1 MLDNTRAT
9 ASSPVCG
16 DYGAV
21 LASVVL
27 REDDGEPVAM
37 YVVPPDADEA
47 YRAALEELTGESE
60 MAAWVWNA
68 GVDEMPTLPI

>member
-1 MLDNTRAT
+1 MADFLIEQ
-9 ASSPVCG
+9 G
-16 DYGAV
+16 Q
-21 LASVVL
+21 
-27 REDDGEPVAM
+27 REMENWVKQWRNSTDGEPVAM

-47 YRAALEELTGESE
+47 YRTALEELTGESE